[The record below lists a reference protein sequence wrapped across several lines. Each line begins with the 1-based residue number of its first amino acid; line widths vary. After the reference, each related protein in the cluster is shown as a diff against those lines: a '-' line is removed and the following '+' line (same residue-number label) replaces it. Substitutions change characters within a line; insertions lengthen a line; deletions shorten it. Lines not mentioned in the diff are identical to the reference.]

1 MVGRIAKA
9 FEWAKAVGCCGGG
22 TRKNVHDA
30 RNGQPGSEV
39 EAPNASLV
47 SLLIALKRN
56 FMVFT

>member
-1 MVGRIAKA
+1 M
-9 FEWAKAVGCCGGG
+9 GCCGGG

-47 SLLIALKRN
+47 SLLIALQRN